1 MGGSLSRSDGRS
13 RNDSGFEAEITH
25 TVKRDYGFPDVG
37 LPLFCC
43 CCVTEPQSTKISIS
57 SAVSLHSFAFRLLAL
72 PFLGIIA
79 IKAAAY
85 LGVLATN
92 FTLF

>member
-13 RNDSGFEAEITH
+13 RNDSGFEAEITR

-37 LPLFCC
+37 LHFLLLLCDRAAKHQNINFVGCF
-43 CCVTEPQSTKISIS
+43 
-57 SAVSLHSFAFRLLAL
+57 LHSFAFRLLAL

-85 LGVLATN
+85 LRYWLQILP
-92 FTLF
+92 FF